1 MARKPKFAIIGVGPV
16 GGIFCGHLAK
26 AGHYVVLV
34 DILKSHL
41 DAIRERGLIITGVTE
56 MKVKCERI
64 AYDISQLP
72 DFPEVDT
79 IVISTKA
86 SVMPSILPQIEKVA
100 KPGTKFI
107 SLQNGLDNEDFI
119 AETFGRDNVMR
130 IVVNYAGNRVAEG
143 EIWMSFFNKPNYLGV
158 LTPRAEP
165 LAREIAEMMTEAKLD
180 TEFTSDIK
188 RHEWEKAILNAALS
202 PICALTRKTM
212 KEMMD
217 FEPTRFLVEETL
229 REGIEVAAADGVT
242 FDEGFFDHCV
252 QYLKKAGYHKTSMHV
267 DIEQGAP
274 TEIDWINGKIVERG
288 LQHGLETPY
297 NTTITVMIKGLE
309 RESEAPKH

>member
-1 MARKPKFAIIGVGPV
+1 MAKKPKFAIIGVGPV
-16 GGIFCGHLAK
+16 GGIFGGHLANG
-26 AGHYVVLV
+26 GHYVVLV

-64 AYDISQLP
+64 AYDISELP
-72 DFPEVDT
+72 NFPDVDT

-119 AETFGRDNVMR
+119 AETFGRDNIMR
-130 IVVNYAGNRVAEG
+130 IVVNYAGNRLADG
-143 EIWMSFFNKPNYLGV
+143 EIWMSFFNKPNYIGV
-158 LTPRAEP
+158 LTPKAEP
-165 LAREIAEMMTEAKLD
+165 LAREIVEMMTEAKLD

-188 RHEWEKAILNAALS
+188 RHEWEKTILNAALS
-202 PICALTRKTM
+202 PVCALARKTM

-242 FDEGFFDHCV
+242 FDEGFFEHGV
-252 QYLKKAGYHKTSMHV
+252 QYLEKAGYHKTSMHV
-267 DIEQGAP
+267 DIEERSP
-274 TEIDWINGKIVERG
+274 TEIDWLNGKIVERG
-288 LQHGLETPY
+288 RKHGLETPY
-297 NTTITVMIKGLE
+297 NTTLTALIKGLE
-309 RESEAPKH
+309 RESEVPEH

>member
-1 MARKPKFAIIGVGPV
+1 MAKKPKFAIIGVGPV
-16 GGIFCGHLAK
+16 GGIFGGHLAN

-41 DAIRERGLIITGVTE
+41 DAIRERGLIITGVVE

-64 AYDISQLP
+64 AYGISELLN
-72 DFPEVDT
+72 FPEVDT

-86 SVMPSILPQIEKVA
+86 SLMPSILHQIEKVA
-100 KPGTKFI
+100 KPGTEFI

-130 IVVNYAGNRVAEG
+130 IVVNYAGNRVADG
-143 EIWMSFFNKPNYLGV
+143 EIWMSFFNKPNYIGV

-165 LAREIAEMMTEAKLD
+165 LAREIAEMVTKAKLD

-188 RHEWEKAILNAALS
+188 RHEWEKTILNASLS

-212 KEMMD
+212 REMMD
-217 FEPTRFLVEETL
+217 FEPTRSLVEETL
-229 REGIEVAAADGVT
+229 REGIEVAAANGVT
-242 FDEGFFDHCV
+242 FGEGFFEHGV

-267 DIEQGAP
+267 DIEQQSP
-274 TEIDWINGKIVERG
+274 TEIDWLNGKIVERG
-288 LQHGLETPY
+288 LEHGLQTPY
-297 NTTITVMIKGLE
+297 NTTLTALIKGLE
-309 RESEAPKH
+309 RRSEAPEQ

>member
-1 MARKPKFAIIGVGPV
+1 MAKKPRFAIIGVGPV
-16 GGIFCGHLAK
+16 GGIFGGHMAS

-34 DILKSHL
+34 DVLKSHL
-41 DAIRERGLIITGVTE
+41 DAISERGLIITGVTE

-72 DFPEVDT
+72 DFPEVD
-79 IVISTKA
+79 IIIISTKA
-86 SVMPSILPQIEKVA
+86 SVMSSILPQIEKVA
-100 KPGTKFI
+100 KPGTNFI
-107 SLQNGLDNEDFI
+107 SLQNGLGNEDFI

-130 IVVNYAGNRVAEG
+130 IVVNYAGNRVADG
-143 EIWMSFFNKPNYLGV
+143 EIWMSFFNKPNYIGV
-158 LTPRAEP
+158 LTPKAEP
-165 LAREIAEMMTEAKLD
+165 LAREVAEMMTEAKLD

-188 RHEWEKAILNAALS
+188 RHEWEKTILNAALS

-217 FEPTRFLVEETL
+217 FEPTRSLVEETL

-242 FDEGFFDHCV
+242 FDEGFFEHAV

-267 DIEQGAP
+267 DIEQRSP
-274 TEIDWINGKIVERG
+274 TEIDWLNGKIAERG
-288 LQHGLETPY
+288 LKHGLRTPY
-297 NTTITVMIKGLE
+297 NTTLTALIKGLE
-309 RESEAPKH
+309 RSSEAPEH